1 MPSSLPVGTLD
12 RLLESIIAR
21 TPRAGAVAKAPAKRG
36 LIEFPAP
43 TRKVDVLKADPFNS
57 RLRLSCPLPHPDRGG
72 HLMWIMAIIHAEAL
86 ADGDSV
92 NLAGLVDQ
100 RFSHGRRG
108 GKKRRKPLTPTTT
121 RPRTAG

>member
-1 MPSSLPVGTLD
+1 MPSSLPIGTLD

-86 ADGDSV
+86 A
-92 NLAGLVDQ
+92 
-100 RFSHGRRG
+100 
-108 GKKRRKPLTPTTT
+108 KRRQRQSGWGLWTSGSHTGD
-121 RPRTAG
+121 AGEEV